1 MKFLH
6 KSLLLSLAVAAAS
19 PAFAYEAGDVIVRAG
34 VVSVMPDVSNNTT
47 LAALDVDDNTQ
58 LGLTINYM
66 LTPNIGVELLGATP
80 FEHDLTLNGATIGS
94 VSHLPPTVTV
104 QYFPMAAGSAVQP
117 YVGAGVNYTKLWG
130 EDNNLGVVLDVKD
143 SVGLALEAGVDFK
156 VADNIVVNAA
166 VWKVDINTDVSVNG
180 AKVGELEIDPLVA
193 MVAIGY
199 KF

>member
-1 MKFLH
+1 MKVLH

-117 YVGAGVNYTKLWG
+117 YVGAGVNYTKFWG